1 MYLALYHAVAPQCDK
16 TICEVWRE
24 VKVATNTPHHK
35 PRREIVQY
43 PVGNTSTG
51 EMGGLGLRR
60 TRSSMMI
67 THEKSVEGKKK
78 IVIVFEEKID
88 RQRRVISFHFVLS
101 P

>member
-1 MYLALYHAVAPQCDK
+1 
-16 TICEVWRE
+16 
-24 VKVATNTPHHK
+24 
-35 PRREIVQY
+35 
-43 PVGNTSTG
+43 
-51 EMGGLGLRR
+51 MGSSLGLRR